1 MTKTIDLTS
10 AESALIV
17 VDVQNDFLPGGALPV
32 PQGDA
37 VVEPINALIANAS
50 TVVLTADWH
59 LADHQSFAANHPGHN
74 PFETVDMPYGTQV
87 LWPVHCTAGSAGAG
101 FAPQLKTDSAAL
113 ILRKGMCAARD
124 SYSAFVEADRTTT
137 TGLAGWLRERG
148 IRRMAVCGLAADYC
162 VSWTALD
169 AAAAG
174 FDTVVVT
181 DATRAI
187 APETLR
193 AAQVEWQ
200 KAGVGTVTLGDIL
213 I

>member
-59 LADHQSFAANHPGHN
+59 PADHQSFAANHPGHN

-101 FAPQLKTDSAAL
+101 FVPQLKTDSAAL